1 MLSQVLQLL
10 HDDLVASPEALGDAR
25 KETPEELAERHER
38 VLAGSLL
45 AFSSLLD
52 LLVSV
57 EPQQAANGLCYAN
70 MHNIPH
76 FLLYLLALIHGTK
89 LHCII
94 AAGLLLHF
102 LHRCFKYVPV
112 HL

>member
-10 HDDLVASPEALGDAR
+10 HDDLIAIPEALGDAR

-57 EPQQAANGLCYAN
+57 EPQQAVNGLLCQ
-70 MHNIPH
+70 H
-76 FLLYLLALIHGTK
+76 ALNSS
-89 LHCII
+89 
-94 AAGLLLHF
+94 
-102 LHRCFKYVPV
+102 VPAV
-112 HL
+112 TPTP